1 MLFFPCFVPK
11 LPQLADLVQTMSRK
25 YASLG
30 LRREFGDKKQFW
42 SRSMRNI
49 HDTEKA
55 MALVREAIAKLND
68 QKASEKDACDVLD
81 EQMQALA
88 AAS

>member
-1 MLFFPCFVPK
+1 
-11 LPQLADLVQTMSRK
+11 
-25 YASLG
+25 
-30 LRREFGDKKQFW
+30 
-42 SRSMRNI
+42 MRNI
-49 HDTEKA
+49 HDAEKA